1 MAIASLSSNGYKKT
15 VVVVEDDDDFR
26 ALVALILADPNLEL
40 IPAANGQAGLDAIR
54 AHRPDLVIL
63 DLMLPDMSGWDVFIA
78 MRAARPSA
86 NIPVIILSSVGTRH
100 DRSFGLQV
108 AQVHDYVTKPCLPSR
123 LRASVAAALG

>member
-1 MAIASLSSNGYKKT
+1 MASLVRSGLSKK

-26 ALVALILADPNLEL
+26 ALVALMLADPNLEL
-40 IPAANGQAGLDAIR
+40 IPAATGRSGLDAIQ
-54 AHRPDLVIL
+54 AHQPDLVIL

-78 MRAARPSA
+78 MRAAPASA

-123 LRASVAAALG
+123 LRASVASALV